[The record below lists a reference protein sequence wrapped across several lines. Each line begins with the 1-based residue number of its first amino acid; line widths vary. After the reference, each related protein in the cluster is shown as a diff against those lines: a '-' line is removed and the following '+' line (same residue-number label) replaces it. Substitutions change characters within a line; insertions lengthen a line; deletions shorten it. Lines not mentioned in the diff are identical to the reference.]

1 MGHTT
6 DFGLRTAGAA
16 VHSDATPTTPT
27 THKSGQRGVP
37 ATYGGRHHLGS
48 RGPAS
53 LSEMMPRRPQ
63 GINPAAREYG
73 GRHHYGAE
81 IRGQMHREA
90 SSADTLAERV
100 ATEMFGD
107 DEI

>member
-53 LSEMMPRRPQ
+53 LSD
-63 GINPAAREYG
+63 INPAAREYG